1 MLLKSTV
8 VGSTQKAEAGG
19 SQTLGQPGKQRC
31 EEQEESRG
39 APQVVVGDCRSATV
53 TKYQCTGLN

>member
-1 MLLKSTV
+1 MDFTPSMLLKSTV

-39 APQVVVGDCRSATV
+39 APQVVVGDGV
-53 TKYQCTGLN
+53 TPLL